1 MKKNSKKEEIP
12 RRKKNA
18 KLDQE
23 LAESIGSGFL
33 ALSIPAPDMSTLSP
47 FLSGKP
53 SRFLTVVKNTS
64 PVAEARR
71 IHEEAL
77 DITQDRLA
85 SLSLD
90 LKVSKQ
96 ESKKFLTE
104 LSACTQ
110 EIRNFLV
117 RDVAVFDIALE
128 AAAAEATSVLEQ
140 VTGSTVEKLELQR
153 VKKATSLMV
162 EMHTVHRMCQILKV
176 APEVRKLLLE
186 RFGAPSDQK
195 LPDMSKVLQLL
206 ASRKES
212 DGQVRR
218 VEEAPRPRFSARSD
232 GGFGRVPPT

>member
-1 MKKNSKKEEIP
+1 MKKNSKKAEIP
-12 RRKKNA
+12 KRKKSA

-23 LAESIGSGFL
+23 LAESIGSGFR
-33 ALSIPAPDMSTLSP
+33 ALRIPAPDMSTLST
-47 FLSGKP
+47 FLSGRP
-53 SRFLTVVKNTS
+53 SQFLTIVKNKS

-71 IHEEAL
+71 LHEEAL

-85 SLSLD
+85 SLSID

-117 RDVAVFDIALE
+117 REVAVFDIALE

-153 VKKATSLMV
+153 VKKAVGTMV

-186 RFGAPSDQK
+186 RFGAQSEK

-232 GGFGRVPPT
+232 GGPRRVPPT